1 MTDWSMTVAT
11 DSVLSMV
18 SATDDF
24 MIGDEFALIFDGSV
38 IAWDAIT
45 SPGGFFSDAMTDLFL
60 SAGLHTFSLSLTALA
75 PGDPLGGPFM
85 SGGAS
90 MTFGT
95 ASASAVV
102 PLPAALP
109 LGLAGLGMLG
119 FVGWRRRR
127 ITA

>member
-45 SPGGFFSDAMTDLFL
+45 SPGGFFSGAMTDLFL

-75 PGDPLGGPFM
+75 PGFT